1 MTAPQRYD
9 DHRPP
14 SGRTAM
20 DAVQLRTVQEAG
32 PYIRR
37 NDIGVGT
44 VVPDGPLPFDDHRPP
59 SDRTVLDA
67 VTFVGQS

>member
-1 MTAPQRYD
+1 MPADQVGPPP
-9 DHRPP
+9 RP
-14 SGRTAM
+14 SDRTAL

-44 VVPDGPLPFDDHRPP
+44 VR
-59 SDRTVLDA
+59 
-67 VTFVGQS
+67 